1 MYMILEKLTTLLL
14 QFKKKKKTCISN
26 QQTLTQDQRILMYQ
40 LDELTHE
47 SHFQLQRL

>member
-1 MYMILEKLTTLLL
+1 MTLEKLNTLLL
-14 QFKKKKKTCISN
+14 QLFIFLKTCISN

-40 LDELTHE
+40 LGEWTHE